1 MKVVILCAVMFA
13 VFSNNSASGRSN
25 GLTKQSLTTPARS
38 ILNSSKFFDE
48 YNIKEGKW
56 LDDTLVRTTLR
67 EINSHPDLISEAQE
81 CIKLSHGEKFL
92 VPFSY
97 MLDLSALV
105 ELLEVIP
112 EHLAWSILTHRAD
125 SLEDTTRKAH
135 EIVDRLQQHPFN
147 SRREVTLPLDD
158 LTSLLEILSKYLPA
172 KKDTV
177 AVLGGRLLSQL
188 GR

>member
-25 GLTKQSLTTPARS
+25 GLAKQSLTTPARS

-48 YNIKEGKW
+48 YNITEGKW

-112 EHLAWSILTHRAD
+112 KSIAGAILSYEMGVLDTVSEVD
-125 SLEDTTRKAH
+125 SLEDTTRKAQ
-135 EIVDRLQQHPFN
+135 EILDRLRQHPYWAD
-147 SRREVTLPLDD
+147 V
-158 LTSLLEILSKYLPA
+158 K
-172 KKDTV
+172 
-177 AVLGGRLLSQL
+177 GG
-188 GR
+188 